1 MKKIIFS
8 IMVVVIM
15 VSIVS
20 CNSSNDSKYL
30 QYIYEIEGTYDTN
43 IGNHTN
49 IISYKPQYTVDNDV
63 VQSKTINVIN
73 NSYDFNYKE
82 SLYYPIGDKKV
93 YDYRLDKD
101 GEKYVILNE
110 DGSVY
115 AFLFDFITIDV
126 SPTDSSDE
134 VRTELEKVIT
144 EWIDISEYQHV
155 RVDVT
160 GREGDFGIYSYY
172 YYNMVNNILTN
183 YATVSVGNDGGV
195 SALWI
200 IDIEVDEEDINNID
214 KELEEQMIQL
224 KLEDVYNT
232 ETTSY
237 ISHEQ
242 LPGFMPQAVEYN
254 GELCIEY
261 TFGVR
266 FLNKEVDEE
275 RNIAS
280 NILIPVRLIS
290 VQE

>member
-8 IMVVVIM
+8 ITVVVIM

-20 CNSSNDSKYL
+20 CNSNNDSKYL

-63 VQSKTINVIN
+63 VQSKTITVIN

-93 YDYRLDKD
+93 YDYRLDQD
-101 GEKYVILNE
+101 GEKSVLLNE

-115 AFLFDFITIDV
+115 AFLFDFITIDI

-160 GREGDFGIYSYY
+160 GREGDFGIYHYC
-172 YYNMVNNILTN
+172 YYNMVNDIWTD
-183 YATVSVGNDGGV
+183 YATVAVGDDGGV

>member
-49 IISYKPQYTVDNDV
+49 IISYKPQYTVDKDV
-63 VQSKTINVIN
+63 EQSKTINVIN

-93 YDYRLDKD
+93 YDYRLDQD
-101 GEKYVILNE
+101 GEKSVLLNE